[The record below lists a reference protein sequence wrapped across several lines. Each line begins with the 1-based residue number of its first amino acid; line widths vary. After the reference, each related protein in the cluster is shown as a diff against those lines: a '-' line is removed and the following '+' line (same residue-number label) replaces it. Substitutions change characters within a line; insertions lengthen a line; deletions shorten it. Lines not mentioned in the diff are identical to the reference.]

1 MLEAM
6 KNNRVFYTPHQ
17 VASFYS
23 IKKDT
28 LLYYDRIGLFS
39 PAVRKENG
47 YRYYSADQ
55 LDELDTI
62 LSLRDL
68 GFSIPAIKSSIENL
82 GPASFIS
89 LLEAEEDSI
98 RKKIASYRS
107 LLNVISTIKASV
119 NEAKKAE
126 KGKLYTAYFS
136 AQHVIRIP
144 IEDEGCFHTSD
155 RAWEEA
161 YRRLLSQADGKVLIN
176 IGSIVRL
183 DEAKAWLG
191 EVCREVYATYGKPSG
206 ATIPA
211 GKYAYMFFSG
221 PLSHLRSFY
230 TRFLDALKDA
240 ALTPVSDIYEE
251 LVISATVTRNEEE
264 YVTKLSVRI
273 H

>member
-68 GFSIPAIKSSIENL
+68 GFSIPAIKASIENL

-107 LLNVISTIKASV
+107 LLNVVSTIKASV

-126 KGKLYTAYFS
+126 KGKLYTAAFS

-144 IEDEGCFHTSD
+144 IEDEGGFHTSD

-161 YRRLLSQADGKVLIN
+161 YRRLLSQADGKALIN

-191 EVCREVYATYGKPSG
+191 DVCREVYATYGKPSG
-206 ATIPA
+206 VTIPA
-211 GKYAYMFFSG
+211 GEYAYMFFSG
-221 PLSHLRSFY
+221 SLSHLRSFY
-230 TRFLDALKDA
+230 TRFLDALNA
-240 ALTPVSDIYEE
+240 ASLTPVSDIYEE

-273 H
+273 Q